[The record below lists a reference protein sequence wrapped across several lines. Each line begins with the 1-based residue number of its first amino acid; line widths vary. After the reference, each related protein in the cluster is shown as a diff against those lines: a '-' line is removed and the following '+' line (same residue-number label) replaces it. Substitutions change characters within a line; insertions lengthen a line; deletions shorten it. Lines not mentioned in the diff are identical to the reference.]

1 LKRWVEAADRH
12 YVARVQD
19 RKLPAFLKDCRI
31 QLSYRIETKDGQ
43 SLPTTGFAHVLRQVA
58 AEVDEHVSSG
68 WSLFYVFGGESMSPR
83 WTSDP
88 AYGDTEFLETD
99 LVDSGRTLGF
109 DLWRIAPEGLA
120 TVIREY
126 WEDTPDFGQPPRT
139 PRTTLNPKILTRTL
153 GELVRHAEAL
163 GRRFASALR
172 VEFIC
177 RWRGLSGRQLVTP
190 NAVPFFT
197 RPATVDIVVT
207 SGVWPYADLGAKTPL
222 IVEALTGKV
231 ARALDWEGLTAAR
244 VEQEMLGWRQT

>member
-1 LKRWVEAADRH
+1 
-12 YVARVQD
+12 
-19 RKLPAFLKDCRI
+19 
-31 QLSYRIETKDGQ
+31 
-43 SLPTTGFAHVLRQVA
+43 
-58 AEVDEHVSSG
+58 
-68 WSLFYVFGGESMSPR
+68 MSPR

-153 GELVRHAEAL
+153 GGLVRHAEAL

-207 SGVWPYADLGAKTPL
+207 SGVWPYADLGAEDPTYRRGFDWQGRTSPRL
-222 IVEALTGKV
+222 GGAHRRPSRTGDAWLATDITT
-231 ARALDWEGLTAAR
+231 ARGLSRHEGA
-244 VEQEMLGWRQT
+244 